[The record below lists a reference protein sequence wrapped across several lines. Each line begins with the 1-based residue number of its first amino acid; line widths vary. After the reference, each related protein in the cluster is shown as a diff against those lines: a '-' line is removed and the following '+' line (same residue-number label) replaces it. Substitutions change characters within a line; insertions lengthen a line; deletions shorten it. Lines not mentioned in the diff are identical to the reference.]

1 MKYLYDKSVL
11 FALPFIFLTSCF
23 GGGVGDK
30 TKKLSGDYYYRVDGS
45 SKERAEERQARI
57 DDLKARASSL
67 NDEEFLD
74 AMEELENE
82 ENDFSVWGDIID
94 PKFETDVMAELNK
107 WLLRQG
113 IR

>member
-1 MKYLYDKSVL
+1 
-11 FALPFIFLTSCF
+11 
-23 GGGVGDK
+23 
-30 TKKLSGDYYYRVDGS
+30 
-45 SKERAEERQARI
+45 
-57 DDLKARASSL
+57 
-67 NDEEFLD
+67 
-74 AMEELENE
+74 MEELENE